1 MSPVKVFGLAAFSN
15 VARVLVCLE
24 EAGAEYEIVES
35 RAIRKYTATTA
46 DGISAVAA
54 MDAWLDVEALEY
66 EPSLHTVFVQHR
78 VVPFLGGTPDEEII
92 AGSVE
97 KLRKVLE
104 VYRVRGAADRAQA
117 WWEDVLARPAVH
129 KVAAM
134 MGLMADHSGS

>member
-1 MSPVKVFGLAAFSN
+1 
-15 VARVLVCLE
+15 
-24 EAGAEYEIVES
+24 
-35 RAIRKYTATTA
+35 
-46 DGISAVAA
+46 

-104 VYRVRGAADRAQA
+104 VYRVRGAADRAQVPGRRLCQPRGPQPLPLHELLHGHA
-117 WWEDVLARPAVH
+117 LRVVRRVPSREGVVGGRSGKAGGAQGGRDDGIDGRPLWFMTSVLVSSPPSP
-129 KVAAM
+129 
-134 MGLMADHSGS
+134 LIN